1 MQEDVV
7 VLEALLT
14 HNGGTNLA
22 ETYTMSPTATIKD
35 EARWNGGAIGIWNLI
50 AVSIK
55 AHEGKS
61 RTI

>member
-1 MQEDVV
+1 MQENVV
-7 VLEALLT
+7 VLETLFT

-22 ETYTMSPTATIKD
+22 ETYTMSPTATVKD
-35 EARWNGGAIGIWNLI
+35 EARWNGGAIGVRNLI

>member
-1 MQEDVV
+1 MQENVV
-7 VLEALLT
+7 VLKALLA
-14 HNGGTNLA
+14 HNGSTYLA
-22 ETYTMSPTATIKD
+22 EPHTMSPSATIKY